1 MKQLQMMQNNLHNL
15 LQMKLKKFSLPKK
28 LIAFSVLASLLLLP
42 CSLSA
47 LDSQSTQGLSQ
58 EQTTHL
64 NQSLQNN
71 NQELIAS
78 QELSTNL
85 PNLTDPSKNPW
96 DSLREW
102 IDYGKQG
109 LQESSESLET
119 LEQQLNLLKV
129 ETSEQKSLLMQSQ
142 ELLTSLKNSLQETQ
156 SNLNKAGEDILA
168 INDTNQQIISLS
180 ESILRDNERLL
191 RQQKLS
197 PYVTIGGITLSAGG
211 GSLMTYGLLNDNS
224 TALYTGAALI
234 GIPILV
240 YSVGHWLF
248 QWW

>member
-1 MKQLQMMQNNLHNL
+1 
-15 LQMKLKKFSLPKK
+15 
-28 LIAFSVLASLLLLP
+28 
-42 CSLSA
+42 
-47 LDSQSTQGLSQ
+47 
-58 EQTTHL
+58 
-64 NQSLQNN
+64 
-71 NQELIAS
+71 
-78 QELSTNL
+78 
-85 PNLTDPSKNPW
+85 
-96 DSLREW
+96 
-102 IDYGKQG
+102 
-109 LQESSESLET
+109 
-119 LEQQLNLLKV
+119 
-129 ETSEQKSLLMQSQ
+129 MQSQ